1 MKNKLHDAG
10 VLCFAHCWF
19 PGVKQCLIQINL
31 SNGIH
36 DFKINESFDYSATEA
51 GIGEL
56 QFRRLQPA
64 SCLLSEME
72 ITTETG

>member
-1 MKNKLHDAG
+1 MSCVQELNK
-10 VLCFAHCWF
+10 
-19 PGVKQCLIQINL
+19 VKFLTQCLIQINL